1 MSDETKSKSQSI
13 DDAIANALLDALEN
27 GVTALDDEGKPVKLS
42 PSPAM
47 ITAGIN
53 YLKSKGGADPAVIN
67 TPAGDL
73 QERMRKHP
81 RLVGSNPEILKT
93 PIEDLDD
100 RAQQRA

>member
-1 MSDETKSKSQSI
+1 MSDEPKTTTQSI
-13 DDAIANALLDALEN
+13 DDAIAKALLEAIES
-27 GVTALDDEGKPVKLS
+27 GQVVLDREGNPVKLS

-53 YLKSKGGADPAVIN
+53 YLKSKGGADPAVVN

-81 RLVGSNPEILKT
+81 RLVGGNRDILST

-100 RAQQRA
+100 RELKRA

>member
-53 YLKSKGGADPAVIN
+53 YLKTKGGGDPAVIN
-67 TPAGDL
+67 TPAGEL
-73 QERMRKHP
+73 TERMRKHP
-81 RLVGSNPEILKT
+81 KLALVNQDILKT
-93 PIEDLDD
+93 PIDELDE
-100 RAQQRA
+100 RARA